1 MPQSVFTLVEA
12 KKSNL
17 ITVGRI
23 TGVFGIKGW
32 VKLKSFTDPQDNVL
46 EYSPLLLKTKHGVK
60 ECEIAEYQFR
70 PQGLVVRLKG
80 VDDRNAAEALAP
92 VDVAIDKS
100 LLPELGDD
108 DFYWHQLEGLR
119 VVTIFDGN
127 AQDLGVVSKVMATGA
142 NDVLEVKPD
151 AQSIDDRDR
160 LVPYVLDLYVK
171 KVDLSAECITVDWD
185 PEF

>member
-1 MPQSVFTLVEA
+1 MSTPVEA

-32 VKLKSFTDPQDNVL
+32 VKLKSFTEPQDNVL
-46 EYSPLLLKTKHGVK
+46 EYSPLLLKTQHGVK
-60 ECEIAEYQFR
+60 ECKIAEYQFR
-70 PQGLVVRLKG
+70 PQGLVVRLEG

-92 VDVAIDKS
+92 VDVAIDKN
-100 LLPELGDD
+100 LLPELTGD

-119 VVTIFDGN
+119 VVTVYEDTI
-127 AQDLGVVSKVMATGA
+127 QDLGVVSRVMATGA

-151 AQSIDDRDR
+151 AQSVDDRER

-171 KVDLSAECITVDWD
+171 KVDLSAACITVDWD
-185 PEF
+185 PDF